1 MNSCELFV
9 IFSQVFSKRINVS
22 LQRNFKSII
31 NMKKVIYF
39 LLIGGA
45 IIYSHRSKA
54 EPYYL
59 SRTGIYVGQGNHN
72 GSKAPARPLCI
83 DITANVITVPEQ
95 LVGYTLTL
103 SNGEDCYTYIISD
116 PTLYIPQGISG
127 EYELTI
133 TNGNVCYQGE
143 VEI

>member
-1 MNSCELFV
+1 
-9 IFSQVFSKRINVS
+9 
-22 LQRNFKSII
+22 
-31 NMKKVIYF
+31 MKKVINL

-45 IIYSHRSKA
+45 IFICPHQSKA

-59 SRTGIYVGQGNHN
+59 ARSFNHHHQSIPSN
-72 GSKAPARPLCI
+72 SKAPARPLCI

-103 SNGEDCYTYIISD
+103 SNGEDSYTYIFSGT
-116 PTLYIPQGISG
+116 TLSIPQGISG
-127 EYELTI
+127 EYELTV
-133 TNGNVCYQGE
+133 TNGNVCYHGE

>member
-1 MNSCELFV
+1 M
-9 IFSQVFSKRINVS
+9 
-22 LQRNFKSII
+22 
-31 NMKKVIYF
+31 
-39 LLIGGA
+39 LIGGA
-45 IIYSHRSKA
+45 MFICPHQSKA
-54 EPYYL
+54 ESYYL
-59 SRTGIYVGQGNHN
+59 VRNIKDKGQTNPHP
-72 GSKAPARPLCI
+72 SKAPARPLCI

-103 SNGEDCYTYIISD
+103 SNGEDCYTYIISGT
-116 PTLYIPQGISG
+116 TLSIPQGISG

>member
-1 MNSCELFV
+1 
-9 IFSQVFSKRINVS
+9 
-22 LQRNFKSII
+22 
-31 NMKKVIYF
+31 MKKVIYL
-39 LLIGGA
+39 LLIEGA
-45 IIYSHRSKA
+45 MLIYPHQSKA

-103 SNGEDCYTYIISD
+103 SNGEDCYTYYITGT
-116 PTLYIPQGISG
+116 TLSVPQGISG

-133 TNGNVCYQGE
+133 TNGNIWYQGD
-143 VEI
+143 IIF

>member
-1 MNSCELFV
+1 
-9 IFSQVFSKRINVS
+9 
-22 LQRNFKSII
+22 
-31 NMKKVIYF
+31 MKKVIYL

-45 IIYSHRSKA
+45 IFICPHQSKA

-59 SRTGIYVGQGNHN
+59 ARSFDHHHQSIPSN
-72 GSKAPARPLCI
+72 SKDPARPVCI

-103 SNGEDCYTYIISD
+103 SNGEDCCTYYVTDTMLS
-116 PTLYIPQGISG
+116 IPQGISG

-133 TNGNVCYQGE
+133 TNGNICYQGK